1 MKKILSYLG
10 AGTIPCAIFA
20 LLFFMGQF
28 DSCSSRRTDGV
39 ISQVEINEAR
49 RQIADSIT
57 AKYTNEMLAKIDSVE
72 RFSEKKIKRLKSEY
86 RQLEA
91 LIVAQVDGYESDSMY
106 NNPECESVV
115 QRCDSILALYAEY
128 SDTLV
133 ATIQEQDDLIAAK
146 NERIAAMDNRYNQLN
161 LSYSSAKLD
170 ISIIKEQLASKNTWW
185 ARNQK
190 WIYFVGGAVGAALI
204 LK

>member
-57 AKYTNEMLAKIDSVE
+57 AKYQNEMLAKIDSVE

-91 LIVAQVDGYESDSMY
+91 LIVRQVEGYESDSMY
-106 NNPECESVV
+106 NDPECASVV

-133 ATIQEQDDLIAAK
+133 STINEQEDLISAK
-146 NERIAAMDNRYNQLN
+146 DERIAVMDNRYNQLN

-170 ISIIKEQLASKNTWW
+170 ISIMKEQLASKNTWW

>member
-91 LIVAQVDGYESDSMY
+91 LIVRQVEGYESDSMY
-106 NNPECESVV
+106 NDPECASVV

-133 ATIQEQDDLIAAK
+133 ATINEQEDLISAK
-146 NERIAAMDNRYNQLN
+146 DERIAVMDNRYNQLN

-170 ISIIKEQLASKNTWW
+170 ISIMKEQLASKNTWW